1 MKKKNKFIVLG
12 VILITLFV
20 VFIIGPHF
28 IKWLFFSQYNENGV
42 SHYLVITVDNSQS
55 KEYIGELD
63 GHKIYVEKLNL
74 KETNFRNVNA
84 ENVSIKKAIDKKLV
98 SIAEWKKYA
107 WKVIKKDNIEIYKYE
122 NYEIACTIEEYTIR
136 PLSK

>member
-1 MKKKNKFIVLG
+1 MKKNKLIILA
-12 VILITLFV
+12 VILSTLIV
-20 VFIIGPHF
+20 VFLVGPHF
-28 IKWLFFSQYNENGV
+28 IKWLFSSQYNENGI
-42 SHYLVITVDNSQS
+42 SHFLVITIDNSQS

-98 SIAEWKKYA
+98 SITEWKKYA
-107 WKVIKKDNIEIYKYE
+107 WKVIKRDNIEIYKYE
-122 NYEIACTIEEYTIR
+122 KYEIACTKEECIIR
-136 PLSK
+136 PY

>member
-28 IKWLFFSQYNENGV
+28 IKWLFSSQYNENGV
-42 SHYLVITVDNSQS
+42 SHILVITVDNSQS

-63 GHKIYVEKLNL
+63 DHKIYVERLNL

-98 SIAEWKKYA
+98 SITEWKKYA
-107 WKVIKKDNIEIYKYE
+107 WKVIKKGNIEIYKYE
-122 NYEIACTIEEYTIR
+122 NYEIACTIEECTIR